1 MNINVYII
9 ISFLASIACLSLG
22 LFVYLKDKVNPIN
35 KSFGYVNIVIA
46 VWTSFPFVA
55 GIAATNEDALLWARL
70 VHIAAALTPSIFLH
84 FTFTLLQL
92 NNRQRERNVLI
103 VSYLVSVLFL
113 FSLFSPNFIKD
124 IIRHAPSSA
133 VVPGPLYFPFML
145 FFTFMCI
152 YSFYCLFV
160 VYRQSQGIKKN
171 QLGYVF
177 AGFGSAY
184 IGGTLYFGA
193 AYFKIEPIPHDIF
206 VILYAAI
213 ISYAIIKYRLMN
225 IDVVYKKGAVYSA
238 GLLLILAP
246 AFLIILWAEKFFL
259 GSVNLSLSIVL
270 LSVVAV
276 SAIAFYNLKLRTE
289 RALENTLF
297 YKKYNPYKVL
307 SNFTKEMVSVITLDE
322 LLNRTINTFVE
333 TLKIKKASIFL
344 FDEEK
349 KVYTMKA
356 SYSLDEE
363 KNKIKIKQ
371 EDSLI
376 SHFIT
381 KEDVAIREE
390 IERYP
395 STQQTQEIIK
405 ILKEM
410 ESEIAIPFLEKGQLT
425 GFCNLG
431 AKGDRSMYSN
441 EDIELFLSLGRQACV
456 AIQNAQLVER
466 IKESKLVI
474 RRIERLKTVGDLAAG
489 FAHEIRNPLVPIKAC
504 LQLLPSRYGKDMDF
518 TEKIP
523 RYALQEVER
532 IEKLLREIMDYSRP
546 RTPVFQE
553 EDINEVIENTVQ
565 FIEYQ
570 AKKKGIKIE
579 RGYDNSLPVIKVDRE
594 QIKQVLLNLI
604 MNAMDAVN
612 GIGKIEIATR
622 KVRHMLSPCGKI
634 GEGGYV
640 QIEVRDN
647 GTGIANEDLD
657 RIFNPFYTTKHES
670 SDGREGTGLGLS
682 IVQEIVSE
690 HCGFVDVRSE
700 VGVGSSFYVNLP
712 VETAEPK
719 EKTGRRGEDAKIK

>member
-1 MNINVYII
+1 
-9 ISFLASIACLSLG
+9 
-22 LFVYLKDKVNPIN
+22 
-35 KSFGYVNIVIA
+35 
-46 VWTSFPFVA
+46 
-55 GIAATNEDALLWARL
+55 
-70 VHIAAALTPSIFLH
+70 
-84 FTFTLLQL
+84 
-92 NNRQRERNVLI
+92 
-103 VSYLVSVLFL
+103 
-113 FSLFSPNFIKD
+113 
-124 IIRHAPSSA
+124 
-133 VVPGPLYFPFML
+133 
-145 FFTFMCI
+145 
-152 YSFYCLFV
+152 
-160 VYRQSQGIKKN
+160 
-171 QLGYVF
+171 
-177 AGFGSAY
+177 
-184 IGGTLYFGA
+184 
-193 AYFKIEPIPHDIF
+193 
-206 VILYAAI
+206 
-213 ISYAIIKYRLMN
+213 
-225 IDVVYKKGAVYSA
+225 
-238 GLLLILAP
+238 
-246 AFLIILWAEKFFL
+246 
-259 GSVNLSLSIVL
+259 
-270 LSVVAV
+270 
-276 SAIAFYNLKLRTE
+276 
-289 RALENTLF
+289 
-297 YKKYNPYKVL
+297 
-307 SNFTKEMVSVITLDE
+307 
-322 LLNRTINTFVE
+322 
-333 TLKIKKASIFL
+333 
-344 FDEEK
+344 
-349 KVYTMKA
+349 
-356 SYSLDEE
+356 
-363 KNKIKIKQ
+363 
-371 EDSLI
+371 
-376 SHFIT
+376 
-381 KEDVAIREE
+381 
-390 IERYP
+390 
-395 STQQTQEIIK
+395 
-405 ILKEM
+405 
-410 ESEIAIPFLEKGQLT
+410 
-425 GFCNLG
+425 
-431 AKGDRSMYSN
+431 MYSN

-719 EKTGRRGEDAKIK
+719 EKTGRRGEDAKNKIRRISISFI